1 MILPSPSGMKRM
13 RMGEE
18 GRRDGTTKDAS
29 GVRTVGDSSY
39 FHGIGGEWRSEAE
52 AYEPAARVTPGST
65 VVHCIAQQCTRCSVQ
80 CAMRGSSP
88 SGEGILQRLR
98 GGACASGLC
107 RGFGGLRYGC
117 LTIRVID
124 NTSIHPALQV
134 RTDKQRMVQERS
146 RAPGRR
152 GCSTCHRTASRST

>member
-39 FHGIGGEWRSEAE
+39 FHGLVENGDQKRRLTTPDAM
-52 AYEPAARVTPGST
+52 VTPGST

-98 GGACASGLC
+98 GDACASGLC

-152 GCSTCHRTASRST
+152 GCTTCHRTASRST